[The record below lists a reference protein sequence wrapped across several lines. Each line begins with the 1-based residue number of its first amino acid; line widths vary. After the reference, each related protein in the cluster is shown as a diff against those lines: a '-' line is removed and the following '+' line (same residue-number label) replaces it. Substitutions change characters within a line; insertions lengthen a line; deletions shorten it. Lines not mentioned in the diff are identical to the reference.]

1 MTRID
6 FYFNAESK
14 QRAACE
20 LAERAVRRGLRV
32 LIYAPDDAVAR
43 CIGDELSGFR
53 SIGFA
58 HCPSPDALAPDTPL
72 VIARDADAAIHDE
85 VLLNLHD
92 GAPRF
97 FSRFQRLVEIVSRGD
112 EDRAAA
118 RQRFRFYRER
128 GYEIHHHD
136 MAGGSA

>member
-6 FYFNAESK
+6 FYFNADSK
-14 QRAACE
+14 LGTACRLAARALQQR
-20 LAERAVRRGLRV
+20 LRV

-43 CIGDELSGFR
+43 GIDQALSTFR
-53 SIGFA
+53 AIGFA
-58 HCPSPDALAPDTPL
+58 HCTAGPVAPETPV

-92 GAPRF
+92 AAPRF
-97 FSRFQRLVEIVSRGD
+97 FSRFQRLVEVVGRAD
-112 EDRAAA
+112 DDRQAA
-118 RQRFRFYRER
+118 RLRFRFYRDR

-136 MAGGSA
+136 VANGGT